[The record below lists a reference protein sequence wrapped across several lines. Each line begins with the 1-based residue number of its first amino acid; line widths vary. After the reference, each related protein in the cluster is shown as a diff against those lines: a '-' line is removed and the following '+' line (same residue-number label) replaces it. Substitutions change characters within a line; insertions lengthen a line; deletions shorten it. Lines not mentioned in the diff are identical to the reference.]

1 MLPSTGSERVGRDCD
16 SFSQWNLEMFHPDS
30 APRDNRE
37 SCKPIIM
44 AMQHQFHNESENPL
58 DRTSIF
64 IKQLGLKIKGNERPC
79 KKEKKNV
86 VYVIC

>member
-1 MLPSTGSERVGRDCD
+1 
-16 SFSQWNLEMFHPDS
+16 MFHPDS

-86 VYVIC
+86 VYVICWQTHFIKNKTD

>member
-1 MLPSTGSERVGRDCD
+1 
-16 SFSQWNLEMFHPDS
+16 MFHPDS

-44 AMQHQFHNESENPL
+44 AMQHQFHNKSENPL

-64 IKQLGLKIKGNERPC
+64 IKQLGLKIKEVKGHV
-79 KKEKKNV
+79 KKKMLST
-86 VYVIC
+86 